1 MGEVSSTYEVHGDID
16 TSVYVDTILECS
28 RYCHQRKTC
37 DYIVYNDT
45 TGICKT
51 IEHSGNLM
59 QRHGNE
65 LFFRKEKGMTFN
77 SILHSIFWGNV
88 FSVYSLLIFVLP
100 FMDSI
105 DGRIIILPYLDK
117 SKSRPLMK

>member
-1 MGEVSSTYEVHGDID
+1 MEAVPLTYEVHGDID

-37 DYIVYNDT
+37 DYLVYNDT
-45 TGICKT
+45 TGLCET
-51 IEHSGNLM
+51 IKHSENLM

-77 SILHSIFWGNV
+77 PILDSIFWGRV

-105 DGRIIILPYLDK
+105 DGRIIILPYLDQ
-117 SKSRPLMK
+117 SESRHLMR